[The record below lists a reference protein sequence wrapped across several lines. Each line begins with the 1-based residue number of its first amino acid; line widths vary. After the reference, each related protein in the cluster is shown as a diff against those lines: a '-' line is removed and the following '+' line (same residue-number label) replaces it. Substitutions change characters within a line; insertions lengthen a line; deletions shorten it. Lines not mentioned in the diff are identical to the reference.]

1 MMVFLDSALVFL
13 AVPKTGTHAY
23 QEVLL
28 DRADMV
34 IRHPPALKH
43 MPVTRFNK
51 IIRPLFG
58 EDHQRLETLAVIREP
73 LDWLGS
79 WYRYRAR
86 ADIAGKPQSTADVS
100 FEDFA
105 RAYLT
110 DKRPAFADV
119 GSQGAM
125 VTGPDSV
132 CAVDHL
138 FRHDAQEPLRIFLRD
153 RLAMK
158 LKTLPRRNISPQGDL
173 TLPNGVRKR
182 LEKKFPL
189 DFQLYEQARG

>member
-13 AVPKTGTHAY
+13 AVPKTGTHTY
-23 QEVLL
+23 QEVLS

-34 IRHPPALKH
+34 IRHPPELKH
-43 MPVTRFNK
+43 MPVTRFDK
-51 IIRPLFG
+51 LIRPLFEKG
-58 EDHQRLETLAVIREP
+58 GQRLETLAVIREP

-86 ADIAGKPQSTADVS
+86 PAIAGKLQSTADIS
-100 FEDFA
+100 FEEFA

-119 GSQGAM
+119 GSQSAM
-125 VTGPDSV
+125 VTGPDSP

-138 FRHDAQEPLRIFLRD
+138 FRHDAQEKLRAFLSD
-153 RLAMK
+153 TLKVK
-158 LKTLPRRNISPQGDL
+158 LENLPCRNESPEGDL

-189 DFQLYEQARG
+189 EFQLYEQARG